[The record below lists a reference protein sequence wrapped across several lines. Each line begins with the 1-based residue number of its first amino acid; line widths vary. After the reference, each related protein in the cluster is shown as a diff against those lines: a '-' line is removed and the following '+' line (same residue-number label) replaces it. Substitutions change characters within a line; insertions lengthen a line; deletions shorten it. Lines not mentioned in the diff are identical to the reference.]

1 LKKIDKLRF
10 ELLVNCRITITE
22 QLNQLMQEMNDRN
35 HNANEAE
42 STVLQ
47 CELDQYNEE
56 IDKLSKQYGWRMED
70 LLLAAQAAQ
79 AKQEKQNMTSNIDIA
94 QSNDNNS
101 NKVTTPINN
110 NVSKNENETKQN
122 EITHEKSYEEID
134 KELQDANTF
143 DKEIKKQLADIKQQ
157 SAQAIIDEHYDIA
170 EQLKPKKK
178 EIENKMK
185 QNEQKIQNLQTQLL
199 AMRPADT
206 VSDIEKKENKD
217 NKNTNDTI
225 NYDNNTNNDLNN
237 NNNDDYHD
245 NNHASNIENETNIN
259 KNNHNETITQ
269 NDNSININNNDNNN
283 MQSENT
289 HNQIADDVNNEY
301 NNNNEDN
308 NKDATS
314 ENITEPKEPQE
325 MQDID

>member
-1 LKKIDKLRF
+1 LNKQKKKYSKELTQIENKINQVSDILAKLNESEIHHRKWEDENILLNNTLKSLRKSLEETKNEISKLQNELSLTETRGKHYHQVIETAELTIPKLQNDKAKAVSNENYVEAGRIHSLIKAKEEQKEKSIKDLQEVTDKRAEFDAQIQQLNKKQASIEEDLVLVLKKIDKLRF

-110 NVSKNENETKQN
+110 NVSKKR
-122 EITHEKSYEEID
+122 K
-134 KELQDANTF
+134 
-143 DKEIKKQLADIKQQ
+143 
-157 SAQAIIDEHYDIA
+157 
-170 EQLKPKKK
+170 
-178 EIENKMK
+178 
-185 QNEQKIQNLQTQLL
+185 
-199 AMRPADT
+199 
-206 VSDIEKKENKD
+206 
-217 NKNTNDTI
+217 
-225 NYDNNTNNDLNN
+225 
-237 NNNDDYHD
+237 
-245 NNHASNIENETNIN
+245 
-259 KNNHNETITQ
+259 
-269 NDNSININNNDNNN
+269 
-283 MQSENT
+283 
-289 HNQIADDVNNEY
+289 
-301 NNNNEDN
+301 
-308 NKDATS
+308 
-314 ENITEPKEPQE
+314 
-325 MQDID
+325 